1 MLETI
6 TFDID
11 PGIKV
16 ISCDGRFTMGT
27 QLRQAESA
35 IDSLIQNGA
44 RKLVIDL
51 TDTELVDSSG
61 LGVLIH
67 VFAEMEQLGGAMRV
81 AGANDRVANLIQITH
96 LDGILTLDPDLRTS
110 VEILKQAAR
119 THSRQ
124 RESG

>member
-51 TDTELVDSSG
+51 TDTELVDREFGHGTSPHMSFSTYSIATA
-61 LGVLIH
+61 LIETP
-67 VFAEMEQLGGAMRV
+67 VSV
-81 AGANDRVANLIQITH
+81 PDRLAPM
-96 LDGILTLDPDLRTS
+96 TLP
-110 VEILKQAAR
+110 
-119 THSRQ
+119 
-124 RESG
+124 